1 MESNQDNAVKLDK
14 EKLAKLQ
21 VRVFAKERTN
31 AKTQKLKYGEM
42 VKDIIKEI
50 TREVEND
57 N

>member
-1 MESNQDNAVKLDK
+1 MEFNSNEIELDK

-21 VRVFAKERTN
+21 YRIFAKERQN

-42 VKDIIKEI
+42 VKDIIREI